1 MRIQLCFQLYTAM
14 RDVPNVVFIPLLYI
28 VPFLYL

>member
-1 MRIQLCFQLYTAM
+1 MRIQLCFQLYAVM
-14 RDVPNVVFIPLLYI
+14 RDVPNVVFISLLYI